1 MTRAIFGRDRGD
13 GRGHAWAVGLA
24 AMTADSGVPVW
35 MRALE
40 ATIRLVCERSEAYGF
55 WRV

>member
-1 MTRAIFGRDRGD
+1 MTRAVFGRDRGE

-24 AMTADSGVPVW
+24 AMAADSGVPVW
-35 MRALE
+35 MRALV

-55 WRV
+55 WRA